1 MMIGPTFS
9 CVQTAIRRELGTVSL
24 LMEVV
29 RTCGFDWDFPSAG
42 KEFRRAIEL
51 NPGYATAHHWYAWH
65 LSLLGRYDEAIAEAR
80 KRKTWIRCLSS
91 SIPTWRSFCSLC
103 IRMMNQYSRAAG
115 RSRWILI
122 LLLPTINWSRH
133 TSKNRCTGKQS

>member
-51 NPGYATAHHWYAWH
+51 NPGYATAHHWDAWH
-65 LSLLGRYDEAIAEAR
+65 LSLFG
-80 KRKTWIRCLSS
+80 
-91 SIPTWRSFCSLC
+91 PV
-103 IRMMNQYSRAAG
+103 
-115 RSRWILI
+115 
-122 LLLPTINWSRH
+122 
-133 TSKNRCTGKQS
+133 